1 MLHSILN
8 VQQFRSNQLNKLQSI
23 SFTDRKNRRNMKE
36 LEFVKQLNMT
46 TLTYDDFERGMIAFL
61 KHRETKRRIKKVAS
75 TRGTNQNNSV

>member
-1 MLHSILN
+1 
-8 VQQFRSNQLNKLQSI
+8 
-23 SFTDRKNRRNMKE
+23 MKE

-75 TRGTNQNNSV
+75 TKGTNQNNSV